1 MLPNTVTFMYRDMD
15 LATLE
20 QQYSPSSCIDDINVY
35 IKQYIEQ
42 SQQVTFQALEE
53 NSLLSDISYGE
64 HADEL
69 LDLYLPTAGNSKKL
83 QIYIHGGYWQEL
95 SKAESSFAAQN
106 FQQQG
111 HYYAVLNY
119 SLAPEA
125 SLSEI
130 VEQNRKAIA
139 WLYQHAENFGYDA
152 DQIFISGSS
161 AGAHLA
167 MMMALTPWKNYLPN
181 LKSEKLIQGL
191 CLVSG
196 IYDLTPI
203 QLSYIN
209 EPLQLSDTEINN
221 NSPLFIEKFT
231 VSEYTPL
238 IIIAYGE
245 NETSEFKR
253 QSNEMKDKLINLG
266 YQVVFQEVA
275 ERNHFNVIVDLANR
289 SSWLSQQVFQQ
300 MDTKNLS

>member
-1 MLPNTVTFMYRDMD
+1 MYRDMS
-15 LATLE
+15 LAALE
-20 QQYSPSSCIDDINVY
+20 QQYSPSSCIDDINIY
-35 IKQYIEQ
+35 IKQYIDQ

-69 LDLYLPTAGNSKKL
+69 LDLYLPTTGNSSKL
-83 QIYIHGGYWQEL
+83 QVYIHGGYWQEL
-95 SKAESSFAAQN
+95 SKTESSFAAQN

-111 HYYAVLNY
+111 HYFAVLNY
-119 SLAPEA
+119 SLAPNA

-167 MMMALTPWKNYLPN
+167 MMMALTPWQNHLPN
-181 LKSEKLIQGL
+181 MKSERLIQGL

-203 QLSYIN
+203 KQTYIN
-209 EPLQLSDTEINN
+209 EPLQLSEAEIND
-221 NSPLFIEKFT
+221 NSPLLLELYPA
-231 VSEYTPL
+231 SEYSPQ
-238 IIIAYGE
+238 IILSHGD
-245 NETSEFKR
+245 NETDEFKR
-253 QSNEMKDKLINLG
+253 QSDEMKKKLTALG
-266 YQVVFQEVA
+266 YQVEFQEIA

-289 SSWLSQQVFQQ
+289 NSWLSQQVLQQ
-300 MDTKNLS
+300 MSTRKLQ